1 MSTNSQNEINPSTK
15 TNVIK
20 YISLSGKSRAETLV
34 DRIQSA
40 NEQLN
45 TILESSDVAQ
55 NKANIAQNKS
65 EENKNNTQSSQ
76 PNKLLNDI
84 ITDNNKSVQVGLDD
98 INNTIDNKENNEN
111 QQNNENQENNQGN
124 NENKIEEKKEIN
136 LNNDIDVPFIRKTK
150 LLLNELKK
158 LKEKGG
164 IKEEELNNEIS
175 DLPKRG
181 MLEMSLSDFK
191 IKKKCELLKKELE
204 DKNTYIK
211 KLENEIVNQR
221 VLTNNLKKSE
231 SEYLLKISALEDELR
246 VMKLKL
252 LGYNTSEQFSNHNHE
267 LFNTD
272 ASNCGHIYGEN
283 LVQSMWIKDNK
294 FNNLENDNKS
304 FLNKNDGR
312 MNWNSQSPGNM
323 NRIIKNIRMNNNE
336 MRIAQT
342 ENRYLENGEKNYFN
356 NGRYDNYRINNNNNN
371 GGNSNFQRVSEMIL
385 NTPNMPKVHKNFSN
399 EFNRFRIG
407 NNKKF

>member
-136 LNNDIDVPFIRKTK
+136 LNNDIDVPFIRKT
-150 LLLNELKK
+150 
-158 LKEKGG
+158 
-164 IKEEELNNEIS
+164 
-175 DLPKRG
+175 
-181 MLEMSLSDFK
+181 
-191 IKKKCELLKKELE
+191 
-204 DKNTYIK
+204 
-211 KLENEIVNQR
+211 
-221 VLTNNLKKSE
+221 
-231 SEYLLKISALEDELR
+231 
-246 VMKLKL
+246 
-252 LGYNTSEQFSNHNHE
+252 
-267 LFNTD
+267 
-272 ASNCGHIYGEN
+272 
-283 LVQSMWIKDNK
+283 
-294 FNNLENDNKS
+294 
-304 FLNKNDGR
+304 
-312 MNWNSQSPGNM
+312 
-323 NRIIKNIRMNNNE
+323 
-336 MRIAQT
+336 
-342 ENRYLENGEKNYFN
+342 
-356 NGRYDNYRINNNNNN
+356 
-371 GGNSNFQRVSEMIL
+371 
-385 NTPNMPKVHKNFSN
+385 
-399 EFNRFRIG
+399 
-407 NNKKF
+407 